1 MNDAFSVTV
10 YKKRDELDDAW
21 YLNEE
26 INAIVCCLLGIPGI
40 QDRISFSDHV
50 VKTVSGMV
58 NRSLHF
64 TVTFRGPEGQIG
76 SEFLYSCL
84 EDSVNWVISE
94 NNSTS
99 LSFDSEIYFEQN
111 ITLVG
116 SNRNFPVTDIIGCFN
131 KEIQKPRWE
140 KYWDKFSLKFSGE
153 FIDI

>member
-1 MNDAFSVTV
+1 MSENFPVTV
-10 YKKRDELDDAW
+10 YKKGDKLDDAW

-26 INAIVCCLLGIPGI
+26 INAIACCLLGIPGI
-40 QDRISFSDHV
+40 QGRISFSDHV
-50 VKTVSGMV
+50 IRSVSGMV
-58 NRSLHF
+58 ERSLHF

-84 EDSVNWVISE
+84 EDSVNWIISE

-99 LSFDSEIYFEQN
+99 LSFDSELYFEQN

-116 SNRNFPVTDIIGCFN
+116 SNRIFPVTYIIGCVN